1 MLTRSLLILTLPSRP
16 NAVHVQVWRALKAMG
31 CAAPSPTTTDS
42 CAAGAVF
49 DALDAGASD
58 RGGMLPARRG
68 VTAIVPSPAPL
79 SRQQAARVFRP
90 SP

>member
-1 MLTRSLLILTLPSRP
+1 MLTRSLLILRLPSRP

-31 CAAPSPTTTDS
+31 CGTPSPTTDS

-79 SRQQAARVFRP
+79 SRQRAARVFRP
-90 SP
+90 SR